1 METFSKKRLEAFTEA
16 GVLHR
21 FIGILEDEDVR
32 GYSVM
37 PVGSGS
43 GTDGQW
49 SREGSVTA
57 AGQMVA

>member
-43 GTDGQW
+43 GTD
-49 SREGSVTA
+49 
-57 AGQMVA
+57 